1 MIILEGKNLT
11 GGYSGPNILKDC
23 HLYVELGK
31 ISVIVGPNG
40 AGKSTALKA
49 LLGLVDLSVGEVYY
63 RDKTITQLS
72 TQDRVA
78 KGMAFVPQVDN
89 VFPSLTVEE
98 NLEMGAF
105 LRKGDLSQSKQEI
118 FELFPVLG
126 SMRQVL
132 AGNLSGGQRQ
142 QVAVARALMT
152 QPEVLLLDEPTAG
165 VSPIVMD
172 DLFEK
177 IVDISKSGISV
188 MICEQNA
195 DQALRI
201 ADLGFVIVQGKNR
214 FTEDGRTLLA
224 NKEVRRSFLGL

>member
-11 GGYSGPNILKDC
+11 GGYGGPNILKDC

-118 FELFPVLG
+118 FELFPALG

>member
-1 MIILEGKNLT
+1 
-11 GGYSGPNILKDC
+11 
-23 HLYVELGK
+23 
-31 ISVIVGPNG
+31 
-40 AGKSTALKA
+40 
-49 LLGLVDLSVGEVYY
+49 
-63 RDKTITQLS
+63 
-72 TQDRVA
+72 A